1 MKEYIIGNKIIL
13 RKLEQTDYISFYN
26 EVISIKDQDN
36 YYYTS
41 DEENYKKFFNSFI
54 LFNNNNYFYVI
65 CVKEK
70 KQIIGYVNVSQN
82 IIYLNEEYRTNDILN
97 NIIKLLC
104 NLFFN
109 ELKCDELSFNVNNKN
124 SFLISTLDNNHFIKQ
139 EDNYKLKRS
148 DYKLENKLKHKYLT
162 GEDIDMFNER
172 TYTNRKNI
180 CDNHWDGA

>member
-13 RKLEQTDYISFYN
+13 RKLELIDYVSFYN
-26 EVISIKDQDN
+26 EVISIEDKDN
-36 YYYTS
+36 FYYTNN
-41 DEENYKKFFNSFI
+41 EENYKKLFNYFI
-54 LFNNNNYFYVI
+54 LFNNNNYFYII
-65 CVKEK
+65 CFKET

-82 IIYLNEEYRTNDILN
+82 IIYLNTIFRTNDILS

-124 SFLISTLDNNHFIKQ
+124 SFLISTFKNNHFIKQ
-139 EDNYKLKRS
+139 EDNYKLKRN
-148 DYKLENKLKHKYLT
+148 DYKLERKIEHKYLT
-162 GEDIDMFNER
+162 GEDIDIFNER
-172 TYTNRKNI
+172 TYSNKKNI